1 MTDMPLGLRAHT
13 DPEPT
18 TEAGPRQRQSL
29 ACAARLA
36 ADPMSSR
43 AASQH
48 VRASRTAYGMHQDS
62 TTKRVLT

>member
-1 MTDMPLGLRAHT
+1 MTDMLLGLRAHA

-18 TEAGPRQRQSL
+18 TEAGPPQRQSL
-29 ACAARLA
+29 TYVARLA
-36 ADPMSSR
+36 ADPMSGR

-62 TTKRVLT
+62 TTKPVLT